1 MQKLKLEI
9 IRYMEDNRHL
19 TIKGNYQVFPVAN
32 RGVDFVGYRV
42 FPDFVLLRSSTAKRM
57 KQKLG
62 RIRSKIERG
71 AEISYSDYC
80 CFNSYKGWL
89 IYCNSHR
96 LSEKYIRPLEKPM
109 EEYYIKHLKNGGK
122 KANENNQRCSVNGQA
137 KCA

>member
-1 MQKLKLEI
+1 
-9 IRYMEDNRHL
+9 MEDNRHL
-19 TIKGNYQVFPVAN
+19 TIKGNYQVFPVAD
-32 RGVDFVGYRV
+32 RGVDFVGYRA

-57 KQKLG
+57 KQKLN
-62 RIRSKIERG
+62 RIRNKIERG